1 MNLANLPLKSAL
13 QAKIHGCRSCLSTM
27 VATNW
32 DVIIVGAGPT
42 GGRAATHLASLG
54 HSVLM
59 LEEHQE
65 IGRPFQCAG
74 LVTPKA
80 MHEVKLY
87 DSVLQNIDG
96 ARIHGPNGTLV
107 PVGTDGKLRTYVVCR
122 KQFDQG
128 VVQQAMQAGAT
139 LSLNSHP
146 LEATATD
153 DGVSIKVQVGTKA
166 IDMQTKLLIGCDGAH
181 SWTRRNFKMG
191 RPNEMMIGFQTE
203 VHGYEGKPRWL
214 EMFSGSAI
222 APGFFAWVI
231 PSGFGSHRIGVWSTP
246 DRLDGKSVEQCYDD
260 LLNHPLWKSRFEN
273 ITEIARYCGPIPS
286 GMVKKTV
293 NNRVLLLGD
302 AAGMAKPTTGGGIG
316 PGFRQIKGILKPLS
330 AAITADQLDE
340 KHLKKITAKHFAAMK
355 KDQYKARALRNL
367 LVSDTT
373 DAELNKHFTNF
384 AKEEVLE
391 LINEIGDIEKP
402 VPLGLALIKKVPAF
416 RRLALR
422 AGTRLMFR

>member
-1 MNLANLPLKSAL
+1 MLD
-13 QAKIHGCRSCLSTM
+13 RS
-27 VATNW
+27 W

-59 LEEHQE
+59 LEEHNE

-80 MHEVKLY
+80 MHEVELY
-87 DSVLQNIDG
+87 DSVLQEIDG
-96 ARIHGPNGTLV
+96 ARIHGPDGTLV
-107 PVGTDGKLRTYVVCR
+107 PVGTEGKLRTYVVCR

-139 LSLNSHP
+139 LSLNSTP
-146 LEATATD
+146 VKATATD
-153 DGVSIKVQVGTKA
+153 DGVDLEININGEIVSMDA
-166 IDMQTKLLIGCDGAH
+166 RLLIGCDGAH

-203 VHGYEGKPRWL
+203 VQGYEGKNRWL
-214 EMFSGSAI
+214 EMYSGSAI

-246 DRLDGKSVEQCYDD
+246 DRLDGKSVEQCYED
-260 LLNHPLWKSRFEN
+260 LLNHEMWHDRFEN
-273 ITEIARYCGPIPS
+273 ITETARYCGPIPS

-293 NNRVLLLGD
+293 SNRVILLGD

-330 AAITADQLDE
+330 EAIKANELNEKQL
-340 KHLKKITAKHFAAMK
+340 HKITNKHFMAMK
-355 KDQYKARALRNL
+355 KDQDKARALRNL

-373 DAELNKHFTNF
+373 DKELNKHFTNF
-384 AKEEVLE
+384 AREDVLE